1 MQRTYLALATL
12 AAVATGAM
20 TELTTPL
27 RWANAAPSRAPLAQ
41 QQQRSLARPST
52 TSTTSATGPTQASD
66 LTALPP
72 ATPPPLPEPVVTPA
86 GNGQSPQIVAL
97 QVIPFTP

>member
-1 MQRTYLALATL
+1 MQRTYLALATV
-12 AAVATGAM
+12 AAVAAGAM
-20 TELTTPL
+20 TELSTPL

-41 QQQRSLARPST
+41 QQQRSLTRPS
-52 TSTTSATGPTQASD
+52 SPSATEPTLGSD

-72 ATPPPLPEPVVTPA
+72 AAPPPLPEPVATPA
-86 GNGQSPQIVAL
+86 GNGPLPQIVAL

>member
-1 MQRTYLALATL
+1 VQRTYLALATL
-12 AAVATGAM
+12 AVAAAGGM
-20 TELTTPL
+20 TELAAPL
-27 RWANAAPSRAPLAQ
+27 RWASAAPSRAPLAQ

-52 TSTTSATGPTQASD
+52 AAVADPVQRSA

-72 ATPPPLPEPVVTPA
+72 SAPPPLPEPIATP
-86 GNGQSPQIVAL
+86 GSSGQSPQIVAL

>member
-1 MQRTYLALATL
+1 M
-12 AAVATGAM
+12 AAGAM
-20 TELTTPL
+20 TELAAPL

-41 QQQRSLARPST
+41 QQQRSLARPSAT
-52 TSTTSATGPTQASD
+52 TVADPTQGSA

-72 ATPPPLPEPVVTPA
+72 AAPPPLPEPISTPA
-86 GNGQSPQIVAL
+86 SSGQAPQIVAL